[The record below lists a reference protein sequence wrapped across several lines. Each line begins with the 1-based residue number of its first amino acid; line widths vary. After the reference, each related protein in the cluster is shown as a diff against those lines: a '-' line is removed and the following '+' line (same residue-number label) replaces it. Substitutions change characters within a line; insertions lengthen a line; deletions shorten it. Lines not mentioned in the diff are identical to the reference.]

1 MLFLL
6 YIVANNIYNLDETG
20 LNTCSSG
27 KQAYFRR
34 GSKNAHLQSPTAGKT
49 MYTVMVCGNANASHV
64 MPPFVVFK
72 ALDVLNI
79 SF

>member
-27 KQAYFRR
+27 KLAYFRR

-49 MYTVMVCGNANASHV
+49 VYTVMVCGNADASHV

-72 ALDVLNI
+72 GKLSLRI
-79 SF
+79 CF